1 MAIRFRVLSP
11 FLPPQCV
18 SILLGDVIGPRA
30 NGRAGQHGM
39 EQLHMDTPH
48 RRPSV

>member
-1 MAIRFRVLSP
+1 MLIRFRILSL

-18 SILLGDVIGPRA
+18 RILLGYITRSPA

-39 EQLHMDTPH
+39 EQLHMDTP
-48 RRPSV
+48 RRQPSF